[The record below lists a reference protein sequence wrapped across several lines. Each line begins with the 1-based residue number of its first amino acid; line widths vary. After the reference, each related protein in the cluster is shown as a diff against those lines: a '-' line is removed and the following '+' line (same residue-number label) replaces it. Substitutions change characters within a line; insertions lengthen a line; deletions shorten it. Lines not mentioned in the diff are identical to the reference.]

1 LTLEENLP
9 FEMFWTWILRFKEVL
24 GVDRAIAYTVLS
36 RILVILGNLVT
47 VLLMVRFLSP
57 VEQGYYFTLLS
68 LVALQVVFELG
79 FSFVI
84 LQLAAHER
92 AH

>member
-1 LTLEENLP
+1 
-9 FEMFWTWILRFKEVL
+9 MFWTWILRFKEVL

-68 LVALQVVFELG
+68 HWVSHL
-79 FSFVI
+79 
-84 LQLAAHER
+84 
-92 AH
+92 